1 MRFHV
6 VLCWSVLIS
15 NFRDGFAIAPR
26 GLIVRCTSACA
37 FTTTVRALF
46 TCFTASRL
54 TQSDNQPMLSPV
66 VPLKS
71 WLSPSRGKVSSQ
83 NRDHVLLL
91 WPAFNHIRRGW
102 FGVDRKKSNLT

>member
-6 VLCWSVLIS
+6 VLCWLVLIP

-54 TQSDNQPMLSPV
+54 TQSDNQQC
-66 VPLKS
+66 
-71 WLSPSRGKVSSQ
+71 SR
-83 NRDHVLLL
+83 LLC
-91 WPAFNHIRRGW
+91 P
-102 FGVDRKKSNLT
+102 